1 MTTPQGTLFK
11 FELDI
16 NETNLVLGA
25 LGAQPYNQVS
35 ALIAKIQEQAKLQIE
50 TSQTKPE

>member
-1 MTTPQGTLFK
+1 MKLNL
-11 FELDI
+11 ELDL
-16 NETNLVLGA
+16 NEVNLVLGA
-25 LGAQPYNQVS
+25 LGAQPYSQVS